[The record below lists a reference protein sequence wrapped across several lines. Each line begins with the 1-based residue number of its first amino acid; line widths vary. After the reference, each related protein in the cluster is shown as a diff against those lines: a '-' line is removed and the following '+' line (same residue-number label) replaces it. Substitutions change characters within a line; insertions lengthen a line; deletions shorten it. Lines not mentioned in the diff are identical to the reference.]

1 MPRPYRPFQDIVPGD
16 FQGTHKALIETD
28 LGWQYQEVTIAANSN
43 ASLNIILNSLR
54 SSNVAWYG
62 YQTRSSYVL
71 GLAEVTRPTVS
82 AVFLHATALSAG
94 NVAIPIRLWLQQRV

>member
-28 LGWQYQEVTIAANSN
+28 LGWQYQEVSIAANTN
-43 ASLNIILNSLR
+43 AAVFIVLNSLR

-62 YQTRSSYVL
+62 YQARSSYVL
-71 GLAEVTRPTVS
+71 GLSEATRPTVS
-82 AVFLHATALSAG
+82 AVFLSATALSAG
-94 NVAIPIRLWLQQRV
+94 NISIPVRLWLQQRV